1 MYDRFERISA
11 DSKAIKDATFR
22 EFWAEVVECSDLVK
36 QIRTPKRRFWLAE
49 VVQELYEKQGGKCGL
64 TGEPL
69 EPNFEVD
76 HIIPISYGGGNER
89 SNLRLV
95 NRGPNRSRGNRGTDP
110 EDLLRYLEDVY
121 MNR

>member
-1 MYDRFERISA
+1 MDDFELIKA
-11 DSKAIKDATFR
+11 DSQAIKDATFR
-22 EFWAEVVECSDLVK
+22 EFWAEVVECSNLVK

-49 VVQELYEKQGGKCGL
+49 VVQELYEQQNGRCGL
-64 TGEPL
+64 SGEPL

-76 HIIPISYGGGNER
+76 HIIPFSYGGGNER
-89 SNLRLV
+89 NNLRLV

-110 EDLLRYLEDVY
+110 RDLLRYLEDAY

>member
-49 VVQELYEKQGGKCGL
+49 VV
-64 TGEPL
+64 
-69 EPNFEVD
+69 
-76 HIIPISYGGGNER
+76 
-89 SNLRLV
+89 
-95 NRGPNRSRGNRGTDP
+95 
-110 EDLLRYLEDVY
+110 
-121 MNR
+121 

>member
-1 MYDRFERISA
+1 MNDFFKQINE

-36 QIRTPKRRFWLAE
+36 QIRAPKRRFWLVE
-49 VVQELYEKQGGKCGL
+49 VVQELHAKQNGKCALSGA
-64 TGEPL
+64 PL
-69 EPNFEVD
+69 DPNFEVD

-89 SNLRLV
+89 ANLRLV
-95 NRGPNRSRGNRGTDP
+95 NRGPNRGRGNRGTDP
-110 EDLLRYLEDVY
+110 GDLLRYLEDLY